1 MTKQEIIAGL
11 QRIGLTK
18 GDKVLLH
25 SSLLSLGKVDGGP
38 DAVIDAFI
46 EVLGSEGTLLVP
58 VFGAL
63 GILTDTLKKRPG
75 AIISPCPVGTL
86 AALGADAEAIC
97 HDHWRADTAHGK
109 DTPLPVLLKW
119 VVMSVF
125 WDAIRIVIPLCTA
138 LKHCWN
144 FLTSMM
150 RQPHLLLLREK
161 RSAKRGNIIPDRIV
175 ILSVLTVISGK
186 PV

>member
-38 DAVIDAFI
+38 DVVIDAFV

-109 DTPLPVLLKW
+109 DTPFTRLAEMGGYVCLLGCDQDRNTSLHGIEALLELPYLNDETATLL
-119 VVMSVF
+119 
-125 WDAIRIVIPLCTA
+125 P
-138 LKHCWN
+138 
-144 FLTSMM
+144 
-150 RQPHLLLLREK
+150 LREK